1 MPLGLG
7 CVVARW
13 CMVRALGQVHGNVM
27 GSIVVSVVERKA
39 LAIGP
44 KLLWGSKTMGIRMV
58 LAWRRSSMMVSP

>member
-13 CMVRALGQVHGNVM
+13 CMVRAWGRVRGNMM
-27 GSIVVSVVERKA
+27 GSIVVFEVDRKA

-44 KLLWGSKTMGIRMV
+44 MLPWGSKTMGRRMV
-58 LAWRRSSMMVSP
+58 LA